1 MRYQYIAAVIVISTQ
16 LELSVKTAVL
26 ISLPA
31 AKSRTGKTSTTLPDW
46 NIIQLPL
53 KKGG

>member
-1 MRYQYIAAVIVISTQ
+1 MRYQYIATVVVTSQ
-16 LELSVKTAVL
+16 LELCVKTAVL
-26 ISLPA
+26 MSA
-31 AKSRTGKTSTTLPDW
+31 GSQARTGKTATTLPDW